1 MNNLGI
7 GLFLDRNALLV
18 FLSQLISTVCDKMMS
33 IGLVWYLTTKFS
45 INIVPWFLAISFLP
59 HIFMSFFSAK
69 IINNVGVLKIV
80 VQTEWGRGLI
90 LFIFFLLLQFL
101 NLEGQSFLI
110 FLFLV
115 IFLVGIGSSLFTPA
129 ILSLPPQ
136 LVSEEKVSSVNALL
150 DSSFAV
156 SNILG
161 AACSIF
167 FLNYF
172 ELKYLVLLNALSFFM
187 AALLQSKVKIINHS
201 QDNQLAL
208 PEHSMT
214 PQQVLK
220 KYPMIKKMLL
230 SFLFINLVFTPILVL
245 IPWYVENIYKGTGQD
260 LAMIEG
266 AMGIGAFSIG
276 IFLSLSGFSVSEKKR
291 MSVVALICFL
301 FGVFFIGFSFTE
313 NTLSAVVV
321 LFFIGILS
329 TFLNVQ
335 VLTYFQTSLIES
347 EVPAIMVAVNII
359 STASMP
365 LSFAISGFLFPL
377 VNIPKMAL
385 VCGLLTVFCSLMM
398 PFYLSKKTGEI

>member
-1 MNNLGI
+1 MNNLGLN
-7 GLFLDRNALLV
+7 LFLDRNARLV

-59 HIFMSFFSAK
+59 HIFMSFFSSK
-69 IINNVGVLKIV
+69 IINKIGVLKIV
-80 VQTEWGRGLI
+80 IQTEWLRGLI
-90 LFIFFLLLQFL
+90 LFIFFLLLQFF
-101 NLEGQSFLI
+101 NLEGNV
-110 FLFLV
+110 FLFFLFTSV
-115 IFLVGIGSSLFTPA
+115 FLVGIGSSLFNPA

-136 LVSEEKVSSVNALL
+136 IVSEEKVASVNALL

-172 ELKYLVLLNALSFFM
+172 ELKYLVLFNALSFFL
-187 AALLQSKVKIINHS
+187 AAIFQSAVKVLKTPSDSESEFIDHS
-201 QDNQLAL
+201 I
-208 PEHSMT
+208 T
-214 PQQVLK
+214 PKSVLK
-220 KYPMIKKMLL
+220 KYPTIKKMLM
-230 SFLFINLVFTPILVL
+230 SFLFINVVFTPILVM
-245 IPWYVENIYKGTGQD
+245 IPWYVENVYKGTGRD

-266 AMGIGAFSIG
+266 AMGLGAFLIG
-276 IFLSLSGFSVSEKKR
+276 LFLSLSGFAVSEKKR
-291 MSVVALICFL
+291 MSAVALICFL
-301 FGVFFIGFSFTE
+301 FGLFFIGFSYTSS
-313 NTLSAVVV
+313 TLSAVIV

-335 VLTYFQTSLIES
+335 VLTYFQMSLAEK

-365 LSFAISGFLFPL
+365 LSFAISGLLFPI
-377 VNIPKMAL
+377 VNIPQMAL
-385 VCGLLTVFCSLMM
+385 VCGLLTVFCSLVM
-398 PFYLSKKTGEI
+398 PFYLSEK